1 MGVMLRGP
9 EDPMPTEEEL
19 ARLAGLVPGDVD
31 RKKLEELGLVD
42 FTRNEAG
49 DTREFLFGRVPVLR
63 TAEHHS
69 HSSAPFFH
77 A

>member
-1 MGVMLRGP
+1 MGVML
-9 EDPMPTEEEL
+9 DPGHDRMPTEEEL

-31 RKKLEELGLVD
+31 MKKLEELLLVNLA
-42 FTRNEAG
+42 RNKAG
-49 DTREFLFGRVPVLR
+49 NPREFLLARHAVLLG
-63 TAEHHS
+63 AQHHS